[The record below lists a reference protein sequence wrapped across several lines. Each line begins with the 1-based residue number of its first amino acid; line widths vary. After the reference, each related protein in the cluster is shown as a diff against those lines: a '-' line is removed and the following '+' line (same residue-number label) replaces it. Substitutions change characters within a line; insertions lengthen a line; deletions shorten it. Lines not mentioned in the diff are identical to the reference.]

1 MLRWLQL
8 HAALRRCAKLERR
21 LAVLVGN
28 EEVAENN
35 DIHTNKNINIL
46 EIALHH
52 LHGGHGIACR
62 NKHVNE
68 IDIRACGT
76 TDATDT
82 TLPIGL

>member
-1 MLRWLQL
+1 MLKWLQF
-8 HAALRRCAKLERR
+8 HAALRWCAELERR
-21 LAVLVGN
+21 LAVLVGD

-35 DIHTNKNINIL
+35 DIHANKNINVL

-68 IDIRACGT
+68 IDIRTRGT
-76 TDATDT
+76 TDATDA
-82 TLPIGL
+82 TLSIRL